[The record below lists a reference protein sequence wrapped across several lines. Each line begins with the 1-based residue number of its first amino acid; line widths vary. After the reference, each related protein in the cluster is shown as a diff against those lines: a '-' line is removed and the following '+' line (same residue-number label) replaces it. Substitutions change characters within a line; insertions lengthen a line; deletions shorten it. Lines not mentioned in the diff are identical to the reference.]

1 MSRGDLQNH
10 LTKRTGLCWI
20 IWGIV
25 QLFPIGT
32 RSSLAFLLQIRH
44 KTSLC
49 AQAKGKM
56 AERVL
61 SFSKPAKVRCCYL
74 TTFTWIMHE
83 KTRVL
88 LRQSS
93 DWGYTLR
100 YWVLRSVK
108 TVDSCLPV
116 GIEAASTCCFHYMA
130 WSCSLVNKIPAER
143 GLLRRKGVELIL
155 LGFFPIY
162 LPVRLTASKIQLTF
176 QRTSS
181 CWGWSSL
188 KSLALSLRIV
198 NATQI
203 HLAAQFSNLL
213 KPGLKV
219 TKICSQVPQLSCLV
233 SCMNFMNSRFLKSHK
248 LSLHTLPFFFWFCQ
262 YYSHLTGKKNK
273 EENYV

>member
-1 MSRGDLQNH
+1 MPSDSELFSWIKSVQKAVHNAHKIKSSYCINIVLNIDYFLVFEYICTYIFKIEDLYVRCRMSPFLTFQPIDCICIVFNITFLIKSTIYMPRGDLQNH

-74 TTFTWIMHE
+74 TTFTWITHE

-108 TVDSCLPV
+108 IVDSHLPV

-130 WSCSLVNKIPAER
+130 WSCSLVNKTPAER

-155 LGFFPIY
+155 LGFFPSICQ
-162 LPVRLTASKIQLTF
+162 SDWQ
-176 QRTSS
+176 
-181 CWGWSSL
+181 
-188 KSLALSLRIV
+188 
-198 NATQI
+198 
-203 HLAAQFSNLL
+203 LL
-213 KPGLKV
+213 K
-219 TKICSQVPQLSCLV
+219 
-233 SCMNFMNSRFLKSHK
+233 F
-248 LSLHTLPFFFWFCQ
+248 SLHFREQ
-262 YYSHLTGKKNK
+262 AAAGD
-273 EENYV
+273 EAV